1 MFIQVVFERVLIIC
15 LLDYNICLLD
25 LLYNFKRIYA
35 FDLHIFLLQKL
46 HGWIY
51 RRIDCI
57 L

>member
-46 HGWIY
+46 HG
-51 RRIDCI
+51 
-57 L
+57 